1 MMVEREQIIRQF
13 ELAFPDAAQDVR
25 IARAPGRVNLIGE
38 HTDYSDGF
46 VLPLAIDRGV
56 SIAFRPR
63 ADGLVRLHSV
73 DYCERSEFAVD
84 RVSCIERDPVH
95 PWSDYFRGVA
105 SVLHTDEYCLLGDD
119 RPLRGLDAVV
129 MGDVPRGSGLSS
141 SAAFEVA
148 SALALLSA
156 SGVPFSGL
164 DMDAVD
170 SRRQIA
176 FACRK
181 AENSF
186 VGVGCGIMD
195 QMASTMGRAS
205 HAVFI
210 DCRTEHHELVP
221 MPLEAVGLCL
231 VVFDTGVKRELAAS
245 PYNLRRRQV
254 EEGARLIAA
263 ALGDPRIH
271 TLRDVSRKQ
280 MDAIRAA
287 LPTAIGERCEYV
299 VAENERVI
307 DAVRAM
313 RVGDYSLLGELMYRS
328 HEGLRDLFEVSCPE
342 LNAAVQIARATP
354 GVLGARMTGA
364 GFGGCTVN
372 LVTQE
377 AVPALVSRLSAL
389 GFASSR
395 AFLVSASDGG
405 KVVE

>member
-1 MMVEREQIIRQF
+1 MTVEREQIIRRF
-13 ELAFPDAAQDVR
+13 EMAFPGATQDVR
-25 IARAPGRVNLIGE
+25 IAHAPGRVNLIGE

-46 VLPLAIDRGV
+46 VLPLAIDKSV

-63 ADGLVRLHSV
+63 ADGLIRLYSV
-73 DYCERSEFAVD
+73 DYCERSEFAID
-84 RVSCIERDPVH
+84 PASRIERDPAH
-95 PWSDYFRGVA
+95 LWSDYFRGVA
-105 SVLHTDEYCLLGDD
+105 SVLRTDEYCLLGED
-119 RPLRGLDAVV
+119 RRLCGLDAVV

-156 SGVPFSGL
+156 AGVPLSELG
-164 DMDAVD
+164 MDALD
-170 SRRQIA
+170 TRKQIA

-210 DCRTEHHELVP
+210 DCRTNDHELVP
-221 MPLEAVGLCL
+221 MPLEEAGVCL

-254 EEGARLIAA
+254 EEGAELIAS
-263 ALGDPRIH
+263 ALRDPKIR
-271 TLRDVSRKQ
+271 TLRDVSREQ
-280 MDAIRAA
+280 LDAARTALPAAIR
-287 LPTAIGERCEYV
+287 ERCEYV
-299 VAENERVI
+299 VAENERVV
-307 DAVRAM
+307 DAVRSL
-313 RVGDYSLLGELMYRS
+313 RTGDYSLLGELMYRS
-328 HEGLRDLFEVSCPE
+328 HEGLRDLYEVSCTQ
-342 LNAAVQIARATP
+342 LDAAVQIAQATP

-372 LVTQE
+372 LVVQE
-377 AVPALVSRLSAL
+377 AVRVLVSRLSAL
-389 GFASSR
+389 GFANSR
-395 AFLVSASDGG
+395 AFVVSASDGG

>member
-63 ADGLVRLHSV
+63 ADGLVRLYSV

-84 RVSCIERDPVH
+84 PAIRIERDPAH
-95 PWSDYFRGVA
+95 SWSDYFRGVA
-105 SVLHTDEYCLLGDD
+105 LALRTDEYCLLGDD
-119 RPLRGLDAVV
+119 RPLRGVDAVI

-148 SALALLSA
+148 AALALLSA
-156 SGVPFSGL
+156 SGVPLPKLS
-164 DMDAVD
+164 MDAVD
-170 SRRQIA
+170 TRRQIA

-195 QMASTMGRAS
+195 QMAATMGRAS

-221 MPLEAVGLCL
+221 MPLGAAGLCL

-254 EEGARLIAA
+254 EEGAKLISA
-263 ALGDPRIH
+263 ALGDPGIR

-280 MDAIRAA
+280 LDAVRAA
-287 LPTAIGERCEYV
+287 LPTTVSERCEYV
-299 VAENERVI
+299 VEENERVV
-307 DAVRAM
+307 DAVRALRM
-313 RVGDYSLLGELMYRS
+313 GDYSLLGELMYLS
-328 HEGLRDLFEVSCPE
+328 HEGLRDLYEVSCME
-342 LNAAVQIARATP
+342 LDAAVHTARATP

-372 LVTQE
+372 LVAQE
-377 AVPALVSRLSAL
+377 AVQALVSRLSAL
-389 GFASSR
+389 GFADSW
-395 AFLVSASDGG
+395 AFAVSASDGG